1 MIPIA
6 EQVHFLRTMHD
17 VAETTYP
24 VRVLQ
29 GELSR
34 ETADKEIAL
43 MAAVLRT
50 LEWCERNKP
59 LIVEIRKHERR
70 AA

>member
-6 EQVHFLRTMHD
+6 EQAHFLRTMHD
-17 VAETTYP
+17 LAETTYP

-34 ETADKEIAL
+34 ETADKELAL

-59 LIVEIRKHERR
+59 LIVEIKRSERR

>member
-6 EQVHFLRTMHD
+6 EQAHFMRTMHD
-17 VAETTYP
+17 LADATYP
-24 VRVLQ
+24 LQVLQ
-29 GELSR
+29 GKLTR
-34 ETADKEIAL
+34 ETADKELAL

-59 LIVEIRKHERR
+59 LIVEIKKSERR

>member
-1 MIPIA
+1 MIPITDQA
-6 EQVHFLRTMHD
+6 HFIRTMHD
-17 VAETTYP
+17 LAEATYP
-24 VRVLQ
+24 LQVLQ
-29 GELSR
+29 GTLSR
-34 ETADKEIAL
+34 ETADKELAL